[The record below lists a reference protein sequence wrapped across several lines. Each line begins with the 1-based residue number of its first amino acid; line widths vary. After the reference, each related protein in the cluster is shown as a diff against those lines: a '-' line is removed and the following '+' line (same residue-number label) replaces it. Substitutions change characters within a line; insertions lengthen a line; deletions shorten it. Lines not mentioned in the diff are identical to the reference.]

1 MGNHDMLR
9 TGSYYTSPLDI
20 ISGCELQN
28 VMVYN
33 EMTTIYLDEVAF
45 TLIPFRDRK
54 SFNTTS
60 NVEAIALLD
69 DQLVYEMASIPLH
82 CTKVVVGHLALEGS
96 IPIGDEI
103 DDLSNELM
111 CPLTMFQ
118 GYDYVWMGHVHKP
131 QVLQKRPHIAHIG
144 SMDISNFGETDQDK
158 YIIVFNIEETPHFQ
172 RQKLP
177 TRPMKKIVVSVSK
190 DTHDTTQYVI
200 KEINQLQS
208 EISKAIVRLEIHL
221 TSPELLSVDRS
232 VIEKT
237 LYQLGVHSVSAISE
251 SKKLIPLKKEGQQ
264 QLEMSVDVIAAVK
277 TYASIM
283 VDKSQQDDFIKLS
296 LDLYDQ
302 YQQDAK

>member
-1 MGNHDMLR
+1 
-9 TGSYYTSPLDI
+9 
-20 ISGCELQN
+20 
-28 VMVYN
+28 
-33 EMTTIYLDEVAF
+33 MTTIYLDEVAF